1 MKKIIRNP
9 NTAISLTL
17 CLIIMFLAVA
27 LFPLQAQ
34 SLQIIT
40 TAQNC
45 GTIYLGKPF
54 SCQFVAVGGVPPY
67 HWTASA
73 LLPGLTLSDSGL
85 LSGTVVQCS
94 ATVVSNCVNLPIG
107 PQGLKVL
114 VAGQTLTLK
123 AEKVKKTSRRRHA

>member
-1 MKKIIRNP
+1 MKKVKINP

-17 CLIIMFLAVA
+17 CLIIMFLTVA

-34 SLQIIT
+34 SLQIVT

-54 SCQFVAVGGVPPY
+54 SCQFVAVGGTPPY

-94 ATVVSNCVNLPIG
+94 VTVVSNCVNIPIA
-107 PQGLKVL
+107 PQGMKIL

-123 AEKVKKTSRRRHA
+123 AEKVKKVSRRRHV